1 MNALCT
7 QLSGFLFSSQS
18 SPDRNI
24 FSHCGTQYIRAHNQ
38 AHKDYIFS
46 QWTISEL
53 MMPCGNLFLLESGQ
67 KYPSQHNQA
76 CKETVSF
83 VAVNL
88 FQAG

>member
-1 MNALCT
+1 MMPCGNMFLPV
-7 QLSGFLFSSQS
+7 SGQKYPSQ
-18 SPDRNI
+18 
-24 FSHCGTQYIRAHNQ
+24 HNQ

-53 MMPCGNLFLLESGQ
+53 MMPCGNMFLLESGQ

-76 CKETVSF
+76 YKETLSF